1 MTRKMAILI
10 ITINW
15 SIGGTVAAVPMFW
28 NNWKTAQQCEFDQ
41 VLPPWYMAGII
52 TPGFLII
59 WLLMLFMYWRIMNEA
74 SKQAKQIKNPRVRKR
89 SQNLL
94 QPDWRSVQVECKK
107 KNAIFIYFY

>member
-1 MTRKMAILI
+1 MI

-15 SIGGTVAAVPMFW
+15 SIGATVAAVPMFW

-74 SKQAKQIKNPRVRKR
+74 SKQAKQIKNPRGKKR

-94 QPDWRSVQVECKK
+94 QPDWRSVQVESEKT
-107 KNAIFIYFY
+107 NAIFIYIY